1 MRLNKRHIERALV
14 LAAIG
19 AVPALAIAGETVN
32 YSYDAKGRLVQVA
45 RSGTINNGVTT
56 NYTYDHAD
64 NRTNKTTT
72 GSPNPGPP

>member
-1 MRLNKRHIERALV
+1 MAT
-14 LAAIG
+14 
-19 AVPALAIAGETVN
+19 ETVN
-32 YSYDAKGRLVQVA
+32 YSYDAKGRLVQIA
-45 RSGTINNGVTT
+45 RSGTINNGVVT

>member
-1 MRLNKRHIERALV
+1 MSNRRLELL

-19 AVPALAIAGETVN
+19 IAVIPALAIASETIN

-45 RSGTINNGVTT
+45 RTGTINNGVTT
-56 NYTYDHAD
+56 NYAYDHAD
-64 NRTNKTTT
+64 NRTNKTTA

>member
-1 MRLNKRHIERALV
+1 MIRRHLEFALV
-14 LAAIG
+14 AI
-19 AVPALAIAGETVN
+19 AIVSVPALAIATETVN
-32 YSYDAKGRLVQVA
+32 YAYDAKGRLAQVA
-45 RSGTINNGVTT
+45 RSGSINNGVVT

>member
-1 MRLNKRHIERALV
+1 MTRRDVELGLIAALIV
-14 LAAIG
+14 L
-19 AVPALAIAGETVN
+19 VPALAMATETVN
-32 YSYDAKGRLVQVA
+32 YSYDAKGRLVGVA
-45 RSGTINNGVTT
+45 RSGTNNVVT

>member
-1 MRLNKRHIERALV
+1 MVNRRLEYALV
-14 LAAIG
+14 AI
-19 AVPALAIAGETVN
+19 AIASVPALAVATETIN

-45 RSGTINNGVTT
+45 RTGTINNGVTT